1 MDCLLRYESKLHS
14 TWQVSVLLQ
23 FSMVIIIISIK
34 RKEDQEEEEEVC
46 FATYFEENI
55 KIFM

>member
-14 TWQVSVLLQ
+14 TWQVSILLQ

-34 RKEDQEEEEEVC
+34 RKEEKEVC
-46 FATYFEENI
+46 FETYFKEND